1 MKAVVLVGGFGTRL
15 RPLTLT
21 TPKPMLPIGRV
32 PMVERIVQRLV
43 AGGVDQVVLALGFRT
58 EAFQE
63 AYPDGRCAGAQLVYA
78 TEPEPLDTAGA
89 VAFAARYVGIDDT
102 FVVVNGDILT
112 DLDVAKMVDA
122 HRASGARG
130 TIHLTEVD
138 DPSAFG
144 VAEMD
149 GPRIAR
155 FVEKPARE
163 DAPSNLINAGT
174 YVLEASVL
182 DLIPHGAK
190 VSIERE
196 VFPILATGGSL
207 VGHSTSDYWLDTGR
221 PEQYL
226 QANTDLAVGR
236 EGVAPVSSIP
246 ADAHVASTATVARSM
261 IGYRCH
267 LGRAVAITASVLLDD
282 VIVGQG
288 STVVRSI
295 IGRGARVGAGVH
307 LDGVVLGDGA
317 IVHDGEQLVDERRP
331 S

>member
-43 AGGVDQVVLALGFRT
+43 AGGVQEVVLALGFRT

-63 AYPDGRCAGAQLVYA
+63 AYPDGRCAGARLVYA

-89 VAFAARYVGIDDT
+89 VAFAARYVGIHDT

-112 DLDVAKMVDA
+112 DLDVAAMVAA

-130 TIHLTEVD
+130 TIHLTEVE

-144 VAEMD
+144 VADMD
-149 GPRIAR
+149 GDRIAR
-155 FVEKPARE
+155 FVEKPARHE
-163 DAPSNLINAGT
+163 APSNLINAGT

-182 DLIPHGAK
+182 DLVPVNVR

-196 VFPILATGGSL
+196 VFPTLAAEGSL
-207 VGHSTSDYWLDTGR
+207 VGYCTQDYWLDTGR

-226 QANTDLAVGR
+226 QANTDLVAGRAGVPAIAAV
-236 EGVAPVSSIP
+236 P
-246 ADAHVASTATVARSM
+246 ASAHVDPSALVTT
-261 IGYRCH
+261 
-267 LGRAVAITASVLLDD
+267 SVLGDRCGIGARTSLTGCVVLDD
-282 VIVGQG
+282 VRVGTD
-288 STVVRSI
+288 SVVVDSI
-295 IGRGARVGAGVH
+295 LGRGARVGSGVS
-307 LDGVVLGDGA
+307 LSGVVLGDEA
-317 IVHDGEQLVDERRP
+317 VVHDGEQLVDERRP

>member
-32 PMVERIVQRLV
+32 PMVERIVERLV
-43 AGGVDQVVLALGFRT
+43 AGGVDEVVLALGFRT
-58 EAFQE
+58 EAFQD
-63 AYPDGRCAGAQLVYA
+63 AYPDGRCAGARLVYA

-112 DLDVAKMVDA
+112 DLDVAKMVAA

-130 TIHLTEVD
+130 TIHLTEVE
-138 DPSAFG
+138 DPCAFG
-144 VAEMD
+144 VADMVGD
-149 GPRIAR
+149 RIAR
-155 FVEKPARE
+155 FVEKPARDE
-163 DAPSNLINAGT
+163 APSNLINAGT

-182 DLIPHGAK
+182 DLVPLDAR

-196 VFPILATGGSL
+196 VFPALAAEGSL
-207 VGHSTSDYWLDTGR
+207 VGYSTTDYWLDTGR

-226 QANTDLAVGR
+226 QANTDLVAGR
-236 EGVAPVSSIP
+236 AGVAAFAAVPTT
-246 ADAHVASTATVARSM
+246 AHVDHTARITASIVGDRCHVGASTSVT
-261 IGYRCH
+261 H
-267 LGRAVAITASVLLDD
+267 SVLLDD
-282 VIVGQG
+282 VRVGPDCIIID
-288 STVVRSI
+288 SI
-295 IGRGARVGAGVH
+295 LGRGARIGAKSS
-307 LDGVVLGDGA
+307 LSGVVLGDDA
-317 IVHDGEQLVDERRP
+317 VVRDGEQLVDERRP